1 MSISSEKVN
10 CGGRVVVVVVVVGRR
25 GRGFD
30 VAGSGAGA
38 GAVGLDL
45 GGGLEDNK
53 SMTSGIFF
61 SVQCRGCCCSDRLW
75 ELAMKTRGQ
84 TRGHVKSIDMGNAKC
99 SYCILYR
106 GVLSKRQQTAR
117 QQRERKKKTKV

>member
-10 CGGRVVVVVVVVGRR
+10 CGGRVVVVVVGR
-25 GRGFD
+25 GSRGFD
-30 VAGSGAGA
+30 VAGS

-75 ELAMKTRGQ
+75 DLAMKTRGQ
-84 TRGHVKSIDMGNAKC
+84 TRGHVK
-99 SYCILYR
+99 L
-106 GVLSKRQQTAR
+106 
-117 QQRERKKKTKV
+117 